1 MVRVFP
7 IHERQRV
14 RAVIALAW
22 VTALVSSSPI
32 IAQDDPAIE
41 AGRLTGE
48 AYRLIRALS
57 DRGMPELVAEAVKN
71 QPAPF
76 RIHVARAYRQAA
88 ATTHTDS
95 VRRDFLIA
103 SEREYRHLIARDPG
117 TTAERSEWIEFHF
130 AECRVELADL
140 LLKHR
145 LAPELDRL
153 EMTSGLAGDRK
164 ALDAGLDEVI
174 DLNRRAGQG
183 LFRLMDAKRL
193 TEERFM
199 LLGLT
204 QPLRALGQA
213 QRTGLAWAQLY
224 RATVTEADPAAR
236 AARANEALAAFDALS
251 RESDDANERL
261 GALIGKGIAL
271 RELAAWQEA
280 EAVLKR
286 AVDSPAPMDLS
297 VRAQHELGR
306 VLLAA
311 GKWDAARR
319 VFGALAKAPVNQGD
333 SGGAFYIRLAP
344 VLHAWSWMV
353 EARAMIRDRTAG
365 GSDQSGSSIARA
377 PSETFETL
385 RDHAI
390 EEMENVA
397 RRGPAWEALARV
409 YLERIVPATAEPETL
424 SDASLRLAAEERLA
438 RGDFARAETL
448 LNVLVERRLD
458 PSTRDAAMFHLA
470 LCQYKLGR
478 PRDAL
483 SLFEKIGDGS
493 DDLVAAQSIE
503 QAYRIAR
510 ELALAGRRP
519 EDCRVLAR
527 ASQRLATRLPK
538 HDLAEEARYS
548 AALALQETG
557 DWEGAVAAFA
567 RIPPSSSYHL
577 GAIRGIAACRQ
588 RLFDQSR
595 ETGDAS
601 LQSVGKEAAAAWLA
615 YAEASPPDKP
625 TEDSRQARLVAGRI
639 LSSDGVA
646 AFDEALVALAPLESE
661 IDVLALR
668 WRCLQKLG
676 RNLEASQVMQ
686 KILSTPI
693 RPGAGD
699 VVKSLLDD
707 MGDEITRYDVAG
719 QREKAAQLAGDGVRL
734 AERLT
739 GLCLSQPE
747 YRALEDVARFA
758 WARFLADAGRADE
771 ALSQLEQLMRRAPQR
786 GDFIAWSARLYEARA
801 ESADASQRERLADRA
816 EALWGRLLED
826 TALRDVNPVLYW
838 QARYCWLR
846 HQLRRGRARDVVR
859 GIASERA
866 WYPDL
871 GGPPWQARLLE
882 LHDEA
887 RRLCEVSAP

>member
-1 MVRVFP
+1 MVRVLSN
-7 IHERQRV
+7 HER
-14 RAVIALAW
+14 RAIAAIALA
-22 VTALVSSSPI
+22 LVAAQIADAPA
-32 IAQDDPAIE
+32 IAQDDSAIE
-41 AGRLTGE
+41 AGRITGE
-48 AYRLIRALS
+48 AYQLIRALS
-57 DRGMPELVAEAVKN
+57 DRGMPELVAEALKN
-71 QPAPF
+71 QPAPC

-88 ATTHTDS
+88 ALAQADS
-95 VRRDFLIA
+95 ARREFLDA
-103 SEREYRHLIARDPG
+103 SEREYRQLIERDPG
-117 TTAERSEWIEFHF
+117 ATAERSEWAEFHF

-145 LAPELDRL
+145 LAPDLDRL

-164 ALDAGLDEVI
+164 ALEAGLAEVI

-183 LFRLMDAKRL
+183 LARLVDAKRL

-204 QPLRALGQA
+204 QPLRALGLA

-236 AARANEALAAFDALS
+236 AAWANAALAAFDSLS
-251 RESDDANERL
+251 QEAVDVNDRL
-261 GALIGKGIAL
+261 AALIGKGIAL

-297 VRAQHELGR
+297 ARAQHELGR

-311 GKWDAARR
+311 GKWESARR
-319 VFGALAKAPVNQGD
+319 VFGALAKVPVHRGD

-353 EARAMIRDRTAG
+353 EARAMVRDRTAG
-365 GSDQSGSSIARA
+365 DSDPPRSSGARGT
-377 PSETFETL
+377 SDKFEAL

-390 EEMENVA
+390 EEMKKVA
-397 RRGPAWEALARV
+397 HRGPAWEALARV
-409 YLERIVPATAEPETL
+409 YLERIVPSTAEPETL
-424 SDASLRLAAEERLA
+424 SDVSLRLAAEERLA

-448 LNVLVERRLD
+448 LKALMDRRLD
-458 PSTRDAAMFHLA
+458 PVQRDAAMLYLA
-470 LCQYKLGR
+470 LCQYRLGR
-478 PRDAL
+478 LRDAL
-483 SLFEKIGDGS
+483 SLFEKAGDS
-493 DDLVAAQSIE
+493 PDDAVATQSIE

-519 EDCRVLAR
+519 EDCRALAR
-527 ASQRLATRLPK
+527 AAQRLATRLPK
-538 HDLAEEARYS
+538 HDLADEARYS
-548 AALALQETG
+548 AALALQEVG
-557 DWEGAVAAFA
+557 DWEEAVAAFA
-567 RIPPSSSYHL
+567 LVPASSSYHVR
-577 GAIRGIAACRQ
+577 AIRGIAACRQ
-588 RLFDQSR
+588 RLYDQAR
-595 ETGDAS
+595 ESGGPDV
-601 LQSVGKEAAAAWLA
+601 QSAARGAADAWLA
-615 YAEASPPDKP
+615 CAGTSQPGEPAEA
-625 TEDSRQARLVAGRI
+625 SRQARILAARI
-639 LSSDGVA
+639 LSSDSMA
-646 AFDEALVALAPLESE
+646 AFDEAMAALAPLELE
-661 IDVLALR
+661 VDVLAIR

-676 RNLEASQVMQ
+676 RNSEASQVMQ
-686 KILSTPI
+686 KILTTPI
-693 RPGAGD
+693 RPGAGE

-707 MGDEITRYDVAG
+707 MGDEITRFDVAG

-758 WARFLADAGRADE
+758 WARFLVDAGRAEE

-786 GDFIAWSARLYEARA
+786 GDFIALSARLYEARA
-801 ESADASQRERLADRA
+801 ESADGSQRERLADRA

-826 TALRDVNPVLYW
+826 TSLRDANPVLYW
-838 QARYCWLR
+838 RARYCWLR
-846 HQLRRGRARDVVR
+846 HQLRRGRAREVVR

-887 RRLCEVSAP
+887 RRLSEASGP

>member
-22 VTALVSSSPI
+22 VTALVSSSSI

-41 AGRLTGE
+41 AGRITGE
-48 AYRLIRALS
+48 AYQLIRALS
-57 DRGMPELVAEAVKN
+57 DRGMPELVAEALKN
-71 QPAPF
+71 QPAPC

-88 ATTHTDS
+88 APWHADPA
-95 VRRDFLIA
+95 RMEFLDA
-103 SEREYRHLIARDPG
+103 SEREYRQLIDRDPG
-117 TTAERSEWIEFHF
+117 ATAERSEWAEFHF

-140 LLKHR
+140 LLKYR

-164 ALDAGLDEVI
+164 ALDAGLAEVI

-183 LFRLMDAKRL
+183 LARLVDAKRL

-204 QPLRALGQA
+204 QPLRALGLA

-236 AARANEALAAFDALS
+236 AAWANEALAAFDALS
-251 RESDDANERL
+251 QEAGDANERL
-261 GALIGKGIAL
+261 AALIGKGIAL
-271 RELAAWQEA
+271 RELAAWRDA

-297 VRAQHELGR
+297 ARAQHELGR

-319 VFGALAKAPVNQGD
+319 VFGALAKTPINRGD

-365 GSDQSGSSIARA
+365 DSDQSGSSGARGT
-377 PSETFETL
+377 SDKFEAL

-390 EEMENVA
+390 EEMEKVSH
-397 RRGPAWEALARV
+397 RGPAWEALARV
-409 YLERIVPATAEPETL
+409 YLERIVPSTAEPETL
-424 SDASLRLAAEERLA
+424 SNASLRLAAEERLA
-438 RGDFARAETL
+438 RGDFVRAETL
-448 LNVLVERRLD
+448 LNVLMKRRLD
-458 PSTRDAAMFHLA
+458 PAPRDAAMLYLA
-470 LCQYKLGR
+470 LCQDRLGR
-478 PRDAL
+478 PREAL
-483 SLFEKIGDGS
+483 SLFEKAVDSS
-493 DDLVAAQSIE
+493 DEVVATQSIE

-519 EDCRVLAR
+519 EDCRALAR
-527 ASQRLATRLPK
+527 AAQRLAMRLPK

-548 AALALQETG
+548 AALALQEVG
-557 DWEGAVAAFA
+557 DWEEAVAAFA
-567 RIPPSSSYHL
+567 LVPASSSYHVR
-577 GAIRGIAACRQ
+577 AIRGIAACRQ
-588 RLFDQSR
+588 RLYDQAR
-595 ETGDAS
+595 EAGDANV
-601 LQSVGKEAAAAWLA
+601 QSAGKEAAAAWLT
-615 YAEASPPDKP
+615 YAEASQPDKP
-625 TEDSRQARLVAGRI
+625 TEDSRQARILAGRI
-639 LSSDGVA
+639 LGSDGVA
-646 AFDEALVALAPLESE
+646 AFDEAMTALAPLESE
-661 IDVLALR
+661 VDVLAIR
-668 WRCLQKLG
+668 WRCLQKRG
-676 RNLEASQVMQ
+676 RNSEASQVMQ
-686 KILSTPI
+686 KILTTPI
-693 RPGAGD
+693 RPGAGE

-707 MGDEITRYDVAG
+707 MGDEITRFDVAG
-719 QREKAAQLAGDGVRL
+719 QREKAAQLAEDGVRL

-758 WARFLADAGRADE
+758 WARFLADAGRANE

-826 TALRDVNPVLYW
+826 TALRDVNPALYW